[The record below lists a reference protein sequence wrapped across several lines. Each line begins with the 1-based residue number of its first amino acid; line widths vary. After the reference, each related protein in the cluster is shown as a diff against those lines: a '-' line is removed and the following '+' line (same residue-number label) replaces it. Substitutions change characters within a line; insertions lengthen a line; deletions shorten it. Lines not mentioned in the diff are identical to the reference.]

1 LKEIA
6 LGRNNP
12 STSSSS
18 SSTTTNNVPF
28 SAPLTPSIN
37 SLSVET
43 IDAKRRKEL
52 IRELTCVQYIFQTP
66 WSSVAN
72 SLETRAEGLVPT
84 EDLWPR
90 GLKFEKPDT
99 MPANLQKLLLKK
111 LIDNKFKFKWQNK

>member
-1 LKEIA
+1 
-6 LGRNNP
+6 
-12 STSSSS
+12 
-18 SSTTTNNVPF
+18 NVPS

-52 IRELTCVQYIFQTP
+52 IRELTCVQYNEALGQQGLGNKKVFQTP

-84 EDLWPR
+84 EDSWPR

-99 MPANLQKLLLKK
+99 MPANLQKLLLEK